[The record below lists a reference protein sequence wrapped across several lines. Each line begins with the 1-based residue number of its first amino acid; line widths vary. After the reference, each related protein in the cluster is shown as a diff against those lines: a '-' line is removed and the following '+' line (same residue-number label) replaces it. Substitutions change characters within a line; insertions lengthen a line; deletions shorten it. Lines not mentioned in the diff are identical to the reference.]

1 MKHLLSIM
9 AVFLLMGC
17 QTNDNTPKNIASPE
31 KVEHTEEKKEVE
43 PELLELPNPVIVSK
57 PILCGDSGTIIKGI
71 VETHKE
77 RPIGWFISK
86 QASTDEHKV
95 LIMANLEKGT
105 VSILEYPNPNTA
117 CFLVVGEKLEMATEL
132 KPKKTKSNPV
142 SHKRVL
148 TLN

>member
-17 QTNDNTPKNIASPE
+17 QTTETTPKDIASPA

-57 PILCGDSGTIIKGI
+57 PVICGDGGSIIKAI

-77 RPIGWFISK
+77 KPIGWFISK
-86 QASTDEHKV
+86 QTSSIENLSIVTTYKM
-95 LIMANLEKGT
+95 LMAHC
-105 VSILEYPNPNTA
+105 VS
-117 CFLVVGEKLEMATEL
+117 K
-132 KPKKTKSNPV
+132 
-142 SHKRVL
+142 
-148 TLN
+148 

>member
-1 MKHLLSIM
+1 MKHLVAIM

-17 QTNDNTPKNIASPE
+17 QTTDTTPKDIASPA

-57 PILCGDSGTIIKGI
+57 PVICGDGGSIIKAI

-77 RPIGWFISK
+77 KPIGWFISK
-86 QASTDEHKV
+86 QTSSIENKV

-105 VSILEYPNPNTA
+105 VSILEYPNSNTA
-117 CFLVVGEKLEMATEL
+117 CFLVVGEQLEMATEL
-132 KPKKTKSNPV
+132 KSKKTKSNPV
-142 SHKRVL
+142 SHKRAL